1 MEKKNI
7 CSQRWITMKIRSK
20 KIYYQN
26 KLQISNNNIKT
37 SCKSIKE
44 SIGKS
49 KVFLKDFPKI
59 LRLNKISITDKKF
72 ILDVFIK
79 FFINMALFAKLP
91 LSNNKFYSHKL
102 HISTIFPENSLTEEE
117 FKNTFLS

>member
-7 CSQRWITMKIRSK
+7 CNQRWITMGIRSK

-26 KLQISNNNIKT
+26 KLQIINNNIKT
-37 SCKSIKE
+37 TCKIIKE

-59 LRLNKISITDKKF
+59 LRLNKISITDKKV
-72 ILDVFIK
+72 ILDIFIK
-79 FFINMALFAKLP
+79 FFIN
-91 LSNNKFYSHKL
+91 
-102 HISTIFPENSLTEEE
+102 ISSIC
-117 FKNTFLS
+117 